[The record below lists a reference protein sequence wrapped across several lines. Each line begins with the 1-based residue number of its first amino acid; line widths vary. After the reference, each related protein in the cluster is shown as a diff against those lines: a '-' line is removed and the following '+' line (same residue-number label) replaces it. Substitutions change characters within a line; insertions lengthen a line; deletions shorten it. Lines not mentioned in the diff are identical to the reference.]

1 MSIPENTLRAASND
15 NCADRQTQTSLAVEA
30 QAKLLEVARKSMLP
44 NDERGIDG
52 IMRTINGRK
61 DKSFTAPTPGGFWKS
76 PADVR
81 VAIAKGDWKAR
92 QSGEAS
98 S

>member
-1 MSIPENTLRAASND
+1 MSIPKNALRAADND
-15 NCADRQTQTSLAVEA
+15 NCADPQTQTSLAVEA
-30 QAKLLEVARKSMLP
+30 QAKLFEVARKSMLS

-52 IMRTINGRK
+52 IMRTINGRNY
-61 DKSFTAPTPGGFWKS
+61 KSFTAPTPGGFWKP

-81 VAIAKGDWKAR
+81 IAIAKSDRKVR

>member
-1 MSIPENTLRAASND
+1 MESLTQSLRAAINES
-15 NCADRQTQTSLAVEA
+15 CANSQTETSLVVEA
-30 QAKLLEVARKSMLP
+30 QAKLFEVARKSMLP

-61 DKSFTAPTPGGFWKS
+61 DKSFTAPTPGGFWKP

-81 VAIAKGDWKAR
+81 VAIAKGDRKVR
-92 QSGEAS
+92 QSEGA
-98 S
+98 